1 MTVSVV
7 VPWSPGCPHRERA
20 WEFVRAR
27 YDGLEVVTGDSPTG
41 PYNRSAAIVNG
52 ARRAS
57 GDVLLIADADVFLA
71 GPVDQAVAEA
81 ERVGWAVPHLMIHR
95 LSPESTGRVYA
106 GADWAGLPLSTDNRQ
121 DSRPYKGNETGT
133 MVAVRRDVL
142 EQVPPDARFVGWG
155 SEDSAWATALRTLV
169 GPPWRGT
176 DDLVHLWHPPQPR
189 QNRITGTGANRRL
202 LQRYRQARRNPDRM
216 RELVAKAR
224 EVSSWTSCPT

>member
-27 YDGLEVVTGDSPTG
+27 YDGLEIVTGDSPPG

-71 GPVDQAVAEA
+71 GELDQVVAEA
-81 ERVGWAVPHLMIHR
+81 TRAGWAVPHLLLHR
-95 LSPESTGRVYA
+95 LSPESTDRVLA
-106 GADWAGLPLSTDNRQ
+106 GADWRGLPLSTDNAQ
-121 DSRPYKGNETGT
+121 DRRPYKGNETGT

-142 EQVPPDARFVGWG
+142 LEVPPDVRFVGWG
-155 SEDSAWATALRTLV
+155 SEDQAWAMALHSIV
-169 GPPWRGT
+169 GAPWRGG

-189 QNRITGTGANRRL
+189 MTRVVGTEENRRL
-202 LQRYRQARRNPDRM
+202 LNRYRRARQSVAAM
-216 RELVAKAR
+216 RSLVDEV
-224 EVSSWTSCPT
+224 EVSAWTSCPT

>member
-27 YDGLEVVTGDSPTG
+27 YEGLEIVTGDSPPG

-71 GPVDQAVAEA
+71 GELDQVVAEA
-81 ERVGWAVPHLMIHR
+81 TRVGWAVPHLLLHR
-95 LSPESTGRVYA
+95 LSPESTDQVIA
-106 GADWAGLPLSTDNRQ
+106 GADWRGLPLSTDNRQ
-121 DSRPYKGNETGT
+121 DRRPYKGNETGT

-142 EQVPPDARFVGWG
+142 LEVPPDVRFVGWG
-155 SEDSAWATALRTLV
+155 SEDQAWAMALRTIV
-169 GPPWRGT
+169 GKPWRGT

-189 QNRITGTGANRRL
+189 LTRVVGTEENRRL
-202 LQRYRQARRNPDRM
+202 LNRYRRARQSVAAM
-216 RELVAKAR
+216 RSLVDEV
-224 EVSSWTSCPT
+224 EVSAWTSCPT